1 MRAGIGLRFPAMVA
15 GIALTT
21 AGAWGLPLG
30 AAQAAAKP
38 SPLVGHRIAGYHPLS
53 SFAAS
58 PRHVSGPRKA
68 VAGSARPPGQLRPVR
83 FTARE
88 RAESAA
94 MAQARRTG
102 RPVVVAAE
110 TTPTVEVVAH
120 PGGTLQEISN
130 VLPVR
135 AMVHGVWQA
144 IDPRLRRTA
153 GGAWGPTVAS
163 VPVAFSG
170 GGAGPLVTVAN
181 SAGRTVSLYW
191 PAALPR
197 PLISGSVALYRNVL
211 PGVDLRME
219 ATGTG
224 YQEALIVRSAVAA
237 ANPRLRSVSY
247 LVKAGSGLVLRKGP
261 GSSLGVIDARTGKLV
276 FVVGRPL
283 MWDSSRTQ
291 HFSIPATADAAGSG
305 RITQVPVA
313 YRLARPAAATIV
325 MSPPAAALTGPRV
338 RYPVYIDPEIV
349 PGTAYYVQVMVVS
362 GGYTQV
368 WNSTTGTTSQ
378 SGGRTEIGDCGYT
391 TGPGTCYWD
400 TPNGVKIGYVD
411 RDYFQFNTPALL
423 HRNGQVATV
432 YYGSFDIEQT
442 ANSDGCVPQPTQLNE
457 AGAIN
462 SSTSWGGPMGPG
474 IGDVNS
480 NRGGGSSCPAGNVEF
495 NTNNSSGLLSYLQ
508 ADPNNNWGSITF
520 LLRAADEGNKYQYK
534 LFMDNPTLSV
544 YYNYAPLTPTA
555 LSVQNQVTCTA
566 TTYTSLTQPKLTAT

>member
-1 MRAGIGLRFPAMVA
+1 MVA

-325 MSPPAAALTGPRV
+325 MAPPAAALTGPRV

-349 PGTAYYVQVMVVS
+349 PGTAYYVQVLVVTS
-362 GGYTQV
+362 NRYTQV

-378 SGGRTEIGDCGYT
+378 SGGRTEIGDCGYSN
-391 TGPGTCYWD
+391 CVWD
-400 TPNGVKIGYVD
+400 TPSGPKVGYVD
-411 RDYFQFNTPALL
+411 RDYFMFSTPNLL
-423 HRNGQVATV
+423 QRNGQAATIVQRALATLCSDCHCLRQLLRVRELSTAPPTELEAELSSLKAAVSPFAPVAVASAHRFPCAPDRTSTAPAAS
-432 YYGSFDIEQT
+432 GSGPLIGWLPNTAFAAWVVAATGYRCGSSLSVGPDPDAPGNDIPAEIGV
-442 ANSDGCVPQPTQLNE
+442 ASDGPRRNVSIKPAFSTRPMRSNE
-457 AGAIN
+457 
-462 SSTSWGGPMGPG
+462 P
-474 IGDVNS
+474 
-480 NRGGGSSCPAGNVEF
+480 
-495 NTNNSSGLLSYLQ
+495 
-508 ADPNNNWGSITF
+508 
-520 LLRAADEGNKYQYK
+520 
-534 LFMDNPTLSV
+534 
-544 YYNYAPLTPTA
+544 
-555 LSVQNQVTCTA
+555 CTA
-566 TTYTSLTQPKLTAT
+566 ALWPDLVLTRRPR